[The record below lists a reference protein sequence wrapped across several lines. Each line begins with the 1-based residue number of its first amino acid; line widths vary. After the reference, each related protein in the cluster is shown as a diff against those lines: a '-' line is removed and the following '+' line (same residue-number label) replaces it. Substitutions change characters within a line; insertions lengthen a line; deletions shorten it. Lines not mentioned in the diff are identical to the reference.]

1 MNEVMSDDHATPIF
15 QSVEEEDFMKFGKLE
30 GAGGNIEMGPITI
43 LMPTNPDT
51 CLSISR
57 GQA

>member
-1 MNEVMSDDHATPIF
+1 MNQMMSDSQTAPVS
-15 QSVEEEDFMKFGKLE
+15 QSVEQEDFMKFGKLE

-51 CLSISR
+51 W
-57 GQA
+57 